1 MTKKEKITIELIKEI
16 YKLYPSGGALH
27 IVLDD
32 GNFEDHHIEW
42 CLDDPIQKIEN
53 IEQRKLFE
61 ECAKNLLDMK
71 LCRRYYC
78 SYQAQSKE
86 MNRIVE

>member
-16 YKLYPSGGALH
+16 YKFYPSGGALH
-27 IVLDD
+27 IVLGD
-32 GNFEDHHIEW
+32 GNFEDHHIKW
-42 CLDDPIQKIEN
+42 CLDDPIQEIEN

-71 LCRRYYC
+71 LCRRYYRNRE
-78 SYQAQSKE
+78 AQSE
-86 MNRIVE
+86 EIYRIVE